1 MTSMLRDVE
10 YFQSRLSKMDGFE
23 DAGDHLANIVK
34 SREVKP
40 PAAPP
45 APPTPSEPPSEPVA
59 PPTPASEPL
68 APAES
73 LASPPATSPMP
84 TPQPSE
90 GSSAELRAQIGE

>member
-23 DAGDHLANIVK
+23 DAGEHLTNIIK
-34 SREVKP
+34 SRGVKP
-40 PAAPP
+40 PTAPP
-45 APPTPSEPPSEPVA
+45 ALPTPSEPAA
-59 PPTPASEPL
+59 PPTPAASEPP

-73 LASPPATSPMP
+73 ATSPPVTSSTP

-90 GSSAELRAQIGE
+90 ESSAELRAQIGE

>member
-23 DAGDHLANIVK
+23 DAGEHLTKIIK

-45 APPTPSEPPSEPVA
+45 APPTPSEPAA
-59 PPTPASEPL
+59 PPTPAASEPP
-68 APAES
+68 APTES
-73 LASPPATSPMP
+73 AASPTATSPMP

-90 GSSAELRAQIGE
+90 ESSAELRAQIGE